1 MDVSRGGGG
10 GVNPKI
16 LISVGWEAQQLQFC
30 FEYDFNLLYNYQ
42 IIINSSFYLVIL

>member
-10 GVNPKI
+10 NLKI
-16 LISVGWEAQQLQFC
+16 LISVGWEAQQLQLQFC